1 MQQEQILKALKVLQ
15 LRNDIE
21 EIHTFSKNTKEN
33 SRNLFKYYYQSAMF
47 ANYLIK
53 YQLIF
58 PINFT
63 KTRVTTRQQF
73 FQIRMKQK
81 Q

>member
-1 MQQEQILKALKVLQ
+1 MQQEQILKALKVQQ
-15 LRNDIE
+15 LRNYIK

-53 YQLIF
+53 YQLIL
-58 PINFT
+58 PINLFT
-63 KTRVTTRQQF
+63 KINYFVEWGVT
-73 FQIRMKQK
+73 IP
-81 Q
+81 